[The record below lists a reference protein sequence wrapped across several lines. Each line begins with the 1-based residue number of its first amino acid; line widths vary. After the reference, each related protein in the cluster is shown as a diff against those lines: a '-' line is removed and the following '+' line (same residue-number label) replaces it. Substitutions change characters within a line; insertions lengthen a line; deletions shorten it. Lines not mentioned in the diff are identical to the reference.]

1 MRHPARPAFVAPAR
15 WHPADVRLGKNWGHG
30 SCETCRYNNG
40 VVPIA
45 GGQMFQNE
53 EQLVE
58 SFIECT
64 SPSVWT
70 RSEEGASVRTTY
82 ESTCSEGRADWV
94 WAASAR
100 GWNPELTEQVAEL
113 LQNPTSSLVLSLLK
127 TAAVRTE
134 NYLRNRTGVSQ
145 TTLRRA
151 ITELIEWGLVNA
163 PSDGHF
169 VLGDNFEVPDLE
181 ICAFEFK
188 LDNWRRAFYQATRYR
203 SFSHRVYVV
212 MPASTVH
219 RAFDCLASFRQQN
232 IGLLSHSPDTGS
244 ERILASRKRRPRSR
258 SGFIKAVGMLHQQ
271 GD

>member
-1 MRHPARPAFVAPAR
+1 
-15 WHPADVRLGKNWGHG
+15 
-30 SCETCRYNNG
+30 
-40 VVPIA
+40 
-45 GGQMFQNE
+45 MFRSE

-58 SFIECT
+58 SFIEYT
-64 SPSVWT
+64 PPSVWT
-70 RSEEGASVRTTY
+70 RSAGGVGVRTTF

-100 GWNPELTEQVAEL
+100 GWNLEMTEQVAEL

-127 TAAVRTE
+127 IDAVRTE
-134 NYLRNRTGVSQ
+134 HYLHNRAGVSRA
-145 TTLRRA
+145 TLRRA
-151 ITELIEWGLVNA
+151 LTELIKWGLVDV
-163 PSDGHF
+163 PSDGRF
-169 VLGDNFEVPDLE
+169 VLGENFEVPDLE

-212 MPASTVH
+212 MPESTVH

-232 IGLLSHSPDTGS
+232 IGLLSHSPDKGS
-244 ERILASRKRRPRSR
+244 TRVLSSRKRRPRSR